1 MSGENKANLLKGAI
15 DCQMH
20 IYGSPNRFPPTTK
33 NGLCNRAHL
42 DHYLALR
49 KDLGLSRT
57 VYVQPSHYERDNGCV
72 LDAMASDPAE
82 ARGVAVVG
90 VEAAA
95 FEFKRLNDIGVRGAR
110 FSFLFSGCLT
120 YEELDPVANRIADF
134 SWHAQLQLDGN
145 DLPSL
150 ERQLKMLPVTTVI
163 DHLGQ
168 IPVSGSINGDAHLAL
183 YRLLDAGRCWV

>member
-1 MSGENKANLLKGAI
+1 M
-15 DCQMH
+15 
-20 IYGSPNRFPPTTK
+20 
-33 NGLCNRAHL
+33 
-42 DHYLALR
+42 
-49 KDLGLSRT
+49 
-57 VYVQPSHYERDNGCV
+57 
-72 LDAMASDPAE
+72 LDAVASDSAE

-95 FEFKRLNDIGVRGAR
+95 SEFKRLNDSGVRCAR

-120 YEELDPVANRIADF
+120 HEELDPVANRIADF

-163 DHLGQ
+163 DHLGR